1 MRMWERNQGEEVLW
15 EIPEPTQ
22 AEAHRQILNSE
33 GAVMLVGTSHFATIQ
48 LATSYYR
55 KQDESHTTS
64 DTNDKIKEGLI
75 TIGRP
80 DMDRKYH
87 QFVDGDGRW
96 CYIEYE
102 GRKAVKK

>member
-1 MRMWERNQGEEVLW
+1 MRMRERNQGEEVLW
-15 EIPEPTQ
+15 EIPELTK
-22 AEAHRQILNSE
+22 AETHRQIINSE
-33 GAVMLVGTSHFATIQ
+33 GAVMLVGTSHFISKTA
-48 LATSYYR
+48 AGNYYR
-55 KQDESHTTS
+55 KQDPEHRAL
-64 DTNDKIKEGLI
+64 DTDDKIKEGLI

-80 DMDRKYH
+80 VMNRKYH